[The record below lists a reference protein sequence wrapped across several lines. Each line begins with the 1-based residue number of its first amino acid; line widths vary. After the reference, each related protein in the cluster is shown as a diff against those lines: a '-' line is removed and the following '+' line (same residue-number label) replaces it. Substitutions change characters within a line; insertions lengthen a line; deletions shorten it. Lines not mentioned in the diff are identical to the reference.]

1 MYAAIASA
9 TLAGASGSH
18 IMVEAHV
25 GPGIP
30 GFTVVGLPDEGCR
43 ESRDRVR
50 AAMLSSGLEWPQ
62 RRITINVAGSGE
74 RRGGS
79 GLDLAI
85 AIGILVATGGVSPD
99 AVSDIAFLAELG
111 LDGSLRPTTG
121 IAPLVASVEHL
132 HVVVAEASVHEA
144 SIAQPLS
151 VRAVSSLSDLVA
163 VLRGEMQWP
172 VTNVA
177 SPTIDSCLDIPNLS
191 DVRGQPMARL
201 ALEVAAA
208 GMHHMLMIGPPGAGK
223 SMLARR
229 LPGLL
234 PRLTHDQAFHVAMIR
249 SAAGQH
255 VDTQLTKFPPYRAPH
270 HSISMMGMVGGGT
283 SNVRPGEISLASH
296 GVLFLDEMG
305 EFAPSVLDALRQP
318 LEDRTVRISRAH
330 ASVEMPADFL
340 LVAAT
345 NPCPCG
351 VALRANCECS
361 AVSRQRYLR
370 RFSGPLLDRF
380 DLRVHLT
387 RPSTS
392 ELTGAT
398 QGESTEVV
406 AERVAMV
413 HQRAIAR
420 QGCVNA
426 RISGDMLNEVAPLSD
441 TALAL
446 LRQKLDEGVL
456 TGRGY
461 HRVRRV
467 ARTLADLNNEWG
479 VIDETWVHL
488 ALQFRARLDTGI
500 VPR

>member
-1 MYAAIASA
+1 
-9 TLAGASGSH
+9 
-18 IMVEAHV
+18 MVEAHV

-62 RRITINVAGSGE
+62 RRITINVSGKGE
-74 RRGGS
+74 RRGGA

-85 AIGILVATGGVSPD
+85 AVGILIATGVVTPES
-99 AVSDIAFLAELG
+99 VHDIAFLAELG
-111 LDGSLRPTTG
+111 LDGSLRPTAG
-121 IAPLVASVEHL
+121 IAPLVAALEHL
-132 HVVVAEASVHEA
+132 DVVVAESSAHEA
-144 SIAQPLS
+144 SIAQPKS
-151 VRAVSSLSDLVA
+151 VRAISSLAQLVR
-163 VLRGEMQWP
+163 VLRGDEPWP
-172 VTNVA
+172 VGNCA
-177 SPTIDSCLDIPNLS
+177 PPTHEMFQDIPNMS

-234 PRLTHDQAFHVAMIR
+234 PRLSHEQAFDVAMIR
-249 SAAGQH
+249 SAAGQP
-255 VDTQLTKFPPYRAPH
+255 VESRLTRLPPYRAPH

-283 SNVRPGEISLASH
+283 SIVRPGEISLASH

-351 VALRANCECS
+351 VSVRANCECS
-361 AVSRQRYLR
+361 AVARQRYLR

-380 DLRVHLT
+380 DIRVHLA
-387 RPSTS
+387 RPSTA
-392 ELTGAT
+392 ELTGEMV
-398 QGESTEVV
+398 GESTEHI
-406 AERVAMV
+406 AERVARV
-413 HQRAIAR
+413 HELSLQR

-426 RISGDMLNEVAPLSD
+426 RMTGDMLNDVAPLSES
-441 TALAL
+441 ALQL
-446 LRQKLDEGVL
+446 LRNKLDDGVL

-467 ARTLADLNNEWG
+467 ARTLADINHESG
-479 VIDETWVHL
+479 IIEEKWVHL
-488 ALQFRARLDTGI
+488 ALQFRARLESGI
-500 VPR
+500 VPH

>member
-1 MYAAIASA
+1 
-9 TLAGASGSH
+9 
-18 IMVEAHV
+18 MVEAHV

-62 RRITINVAGSGE
+62 RRITINVSGSGE
-74 RRGGS
+74 RRGGT

-85 AIGILVATGGVSPD
+85 AVGILVATGAVSPES
-99 AVSDIAFLAELG
+99 VRDIAFLAELG
-111 LDGSLRPTTG
+111 LDGSLRPTAG
-121 IAPLVASVEHL
+121 IAPLVASVDHL
-132 HVVVAEASVHEA
+132 DVVVADASSHEA
-144 SIAQPLS
+144 SIAQPRS
-151 VRAVSSLSDLVA
+151 VRAVSTLAHLVE
-163 VLRGEMQWP
+163 VLRGEAPWTVVGEVP
-172 VTNVA
+172 T
-177 SPTIDSCLDIPNLS
+177 SPETCHDIPNMS

-229 LPGLL
+229 LTGLL
-234 PRLTHDQAFHVAMIR
+234 PRLTHDQAFDVAMIR
-249 SAAGQH
+249 SAAGQS
-255 VDTQLTKFPPYRAPH
+255 VDTRLTRLPPYRAPH

-283 SNVRPGEISLASH
+283 STVRPGEISLASH

-318 LEDRTVRISRAH
+318 LEDRAVRISRANT
-330 ASVEMPADFL
+330 SVEMPADFL

-351 VALRANCECS
+351 AAIRANCECS

-380 DLRVHLT
+380 DLRVHLA
-387 RPSTS
+387 RPSTA
-392 ELTGAT
+392 ELTSAT
-398 QGESTEVV
+398 HGESTEEI
-406 AERVAMV
+406 AERVAQA
-413 HQRAIAR
+413 HERAFHR

-426 RISGDMLNEVAPLSD
+426 RITGDMLNEVAPLSES
-441 TALAL
+441 ALHL
-446 LRQKLDEGVL
+446 LRHKLDDGTL

-467 ARTLADLNNEWG
+467 ARTLSDLNNECG
-479 VIDETWVHL
+479 VIQENWVHL
-488 ALQFRARLDTGI
+488 ALQFRARLESGI

>member
-74 RRGGS
+74 RRGGT

-85 AIGILVATGGVSPD
+85 AVGILVATGIVTSES
-99 AVSDIAFLAELG
+99 VQDIAFLAELG

-132 HVVVAEASVHEA
+132 DVVVAEGSVHEA
-144 SIAQPLS
+144 SIAQPRS
-151 VRAVSSLSDLVA
+151 VRAVSTLAQLVD
-163 VLRGEMQWP
+163 VLHGDASWTVMGDVP
-172 VTNVA
+172 VA
-177 SPTIDSCLDIPNLS
+177 SESCVDLPNMS

-208 GMHHMLMIGPPGAGK
+208 GVHHMLMIGPPGAGK

-229 LPGLL
+229 LSGLL
-234 PRLTHDQAFHVAMIR
+234 PRLSHDQAFQVAMIR
-249 SAAGQH
+249 SAAGQS
-255 VDTQLTKFPPYRAPH
+255 VDTRLTTIPPYRAPH

-318 LEDRTVRISRAH
+318 LEERTVRISRAH

-351 VALRANCECS
+351 VAVRANCECS
-361 AVSRQRYLR
+361 VVSRQRYLR

-380 DLRVHLT
+380 DIRVHLA

-398 QGESTEVV
+398 RGESTEEIS
-406 AERVAMV
+406 ERVAYV
-413 HQRAIAR
+413 HQRASER

-426 RISGDMLNEVAPLSD
+426 RITGDMLNEVAPLSES
-441 TALAL
+441 ALAV
-446 LRQKLDEGVL
+446 LRQKLDDGTL

-467 ARTLADLNNEWG
+467 ARTLADLNGEWG
-479 VIDETWVHL
+479 VIDEKWVQL
-488 ALQFRARLDTGI
+488 ALQFRARLESGI

>member
-9 TLAGASGSH
+9 TLAGASGSR

-85 AIGILVATGGVSPD
+85 AVGILVATGVVNAESVSQL
-99 AVSDIAFLAELG
+99 AFLAELG

-121 IAPLVASVEHL
+121 IAPLVASVHDMN
-132 HVVVAEASVHEA
+132 VVVAEASTHEA
-144 SIAQPLS
+144 LIAQPAT
-151 VRAVSSLSDLVA
+151 VRPVSSLAHLVA
-163 VLRGEMQWP
+163 ILRGDATWP
-172 VTNVA
+172 IANSDEVTAAYCHDVSNM
-177 SPTIDSCLDIPNLS
+177 S

-201 ALEVAAA
+201 ALEVSAA

-234 PRLTHDQAFHVAMIR
+234 PSLTHEQSFQVAMIR
-249 SAAGQH
+249 SAAGQA
-255 VDTQLTKFPPYRAPH
+255 VDTRLTSVPPYRAPH
-270 HSISMMGMVGGGT
+270 HSISMTAMVGGGT
-283 SNVRPGEISLASH
+283 SQVRPGEISLASH

-351 VALRANCECS
+351 VAVRANCECS
-361 AVSRQRYLR
+361 PVARQRYLR

-380 DLRVHLT
+380 DIRVHLA
-387 RPSTS
+387 RPTTA
-392 ELTGAT
+392 ELTS
-398 QGESTEVV
+398 GEHAESSEKI
-406 AERVAMV
+406 AERVARV
-413 HQRAIAR
+413 RERSLQR

-426 RISGDMLNEVAPLSD
+426 HITGDMLDDVAPLSES
-441 TALAL
+441 ALAV
-446 LRQKLDEGVL
+446 LRRKLDDGAL

-467 ARTLADLNNEWG
+467 ARTLSDINGESG
-479 VIDETWVHL
+479 VIDEKWIHL
-488 ALQFRARLDTGI
+488 ALQFRARLETGI
-500 VPR
+500 TPR

>member
-1 MYAAIASA
+1 
-9 TLAGASGSH
+9 
-18 IMVEAHV
+18 MVEAHV

-74 RRGGS
+74 RRGGA

-85 AIGILVATGGVSPD
+85 AVGILVATGVVTPES
-99 AVSDIAFLAELG
+99 VNNIAFLAELG
-111 LDGSLRPTTG
+111 LDGSLRSTTG
-121 IAPLVASVEHL
+121 ITPLVAAVDHL
-132 HVVVAEASVHEA
+132 HVVVAETSVQEA
-144 SIAQPLS
+144 SIAQPQS
-151 VRAVSSLSDLVA
+151 IRAVSTLAQLVA
-163 VLRGEMQWP
+163 ILRGDLPWQCAD
-172 VTNVA
+172 VVA
-177 SPTIDSCLDIPNLS
+177 VSGDTCIDIPNMS
-191 DVRGQPMARL
+191 DVRGQHMARL
-201 ALEVAAA
+201 ALEVSAA

-234 PRLTHDQAFHVAMIR
+234 PRLTHEQAFNVAMIR
-249 SAAGQH
+249 SAAGQS
-255 VDTQLTKFPPYRAPH
+255 VDARLTPFAPYRAPH
-270 HSISMMGMVGGGT
+270 HSISMVGMVGGGT
-283 SNVRPGEISLASH
+283 SQVRPGEISLASH

-318 LEDRTVRISRAH
+318 LEERTVRISRAH
-330 ASVEMPADFL
+330 TSVEMPADFL

-351 VALRANCECS
+351 VAIRANCECS
-361 AVSRQRYLR
+361 PVARQRYLR

-380 DLRVHLT
+380 DIRVHLP
-387 RPSTS
+387 RPSTA
-392 ELTGAT
+392 ELTSA
-398 QGESTEVV
+398 QRGESSEEIS
-406 AERVAMV
+406 ERVAVV
-413 HQRAIAR
+413 HQRSLQR

-426 RISGDMLNEVAPLSD
+426 HISGDMMNDVAPLSD
-441 TALAL
+441 DALAV
-446 LRQKLDEGVL
+446 LRQKLDDGTL

-467 ARTLADLNNEWG
+467 ARTLADLNNEWD
-479 VIDETWVHL
+479 VIDEKWVQL
-488 ALQFRARLDTGI
+488 ALQFRARLETGI

>member
-1 MYAAIASA
+1 
-9 TLAGASGSH
+9 
-18 IMVEAHV
+18 MVEAHV

-74 RRGGS
+74 RRGGT

-85 AIGILVATGGVSPD
+85 AVGILVATGVVSS
-99 AVSDIAFLAELG
+99 ASTNNLAFLAELG

-132 HVVVAEASVHEA
+132 DVVVAEGSVHEA
-144 SIAQPLS
+144 VIAQPQS
-151 VRAVSSLSDLVA
+151 VRAVTTLAELVA
-163 VLRGEMQWP
+163 VLRGDAPWP
-172 VTNVA
+172 VV
-177 SPTIDSCLDIPNLS
+177 SHSLPTQDDCLDIPNMS
-191 DVRGQPMARL
+191 DVRGQPMARI
-201 ALEVAAA
+201 ALEVAAT

-234 PRLTHDQAFHVAMIR
+234 PRLTHDQAFDVAMIR

-255 VDTQLTKFPPYRAPH
+255 VDARLTSSPPYRAPH

-330 ASVEMPADFL
+330 GSVEMPADFL

-351 VALRANCECS
+351 VAIRANCECS
-361 AVSRQRYLR
+361 AVSRQKYLR

-380 DLRVHLT
+380 DIRVHLA
-387 RPSTS
+387 RPSTA

-398 QGESTEVV
+398 RGESTEEIS
-406 AERVAMV
+406 ERVASAQQ
-413 HQRAIAR
+413 HAYKR

-426 RISGDMLNEVAPLSD
+426 RISGDMLNEVAPLTD
-441 TALAL
+441 DALAV
-446 LRQKLDEGVL
+446 LRNRLDDGTL

-467 ARTLADLNNEWG
+467 ARTLADLNGELG
-479 VIDETWVHL
+479 LIDEKWVHL
-488 ALQFRARLDTGI
+488 ALQFRARLETGI